1 MKDPIER
8 QAAIDVLKGLPTW
21 WADAGGYYGGPQPQM
36 EALLEPEDVISA
48 IENMPSAQPEIVR
61 CKDCKFANSLKIGI
75 VCRNMSHSVTE
86 NDFCSRAER
95 RTDELGD
102 S

>member
-1 MKDPIER
+1 MTVER
-8 QAAIDVLKGLPTW
+8 NSIPSSSLGNNSNTTQLSKGLTKEL
-21 WADAGGYYGGPQPQM
+21 ANSSTKI
-36 EALLEPEDVISA
+36 LCKV
-48 IENMPSAQPEIVR
+48 PSAQKEIVK

-95 RTDELGD
+95 RTDE
-102 S
+102 